1 MLFIQKFNVVM
12 PLFCRSFSVEIS
24 LKNVDILNFIE
35 KSSMEEN
42 QKFSKSKLTVAEYL
56 ASLSDEKLNG
66 DFDEIF
72 RSAPQDSDTSCA
84 SNRICQTK
92 FMQKFASKKWLVI
105 VYGILSLIFGS
116 AGSYFSATITTLEK
130 RFKISSKN
138 LGIISTGNDISA
150 LILSAFIS
158 YYGGKKHRPRLIG
171 FGLILIAM
179 HCIINASPH
188 LIYGGGQEAYDLT
201 VEGEEISHS
210 NNSNTTL
217 IDDNEKLLC
226 RPNRE

>member
-1 MLFIQKFNVVM
+1 
-12 PLFCRSFSVEIS
+12 
-24 LKNVDILNFIE
+24 
-35 KSSMEEN
+35 MEEN
-42 QKFSKSKLTVAEYL
+42 LKFSKSKLTVDEYL
-56 ASLSDEKLNG
+56 ANLSDEKLNG
-66 DFDEIF
+66 DFGEIF
-72 RSAPQDSDTSCA
+72 NSAPIDAITSCGA
-84 SNRICQTK
+84 SNAICRNE
-92 FMQKFASKKWLVI
+92 FFQKFASKKWLVI
-105 VYGILSLIFGS
+105 VYGILSLIFAS

-171 FGLILIAM
+171 LGLVLIAL

-201 VEGEEISHS
+201 VEGEKMNQNHS
-210 NNSNTTL
+210 NSSNSTMT
-217 IDDNEKLLC
+217 DDNEKLLC